1 MHVRKDDTVLI
12 LAGNER
18 GKRGRVLKVYPN
30 KNSLI
35 VEGVRFIKRHQKPS
49 AKNTTGGIIQKEAPI
64 QASNVMVVCS
74 KCGEPTRTKRRE
86 IRDEGKLSHTRAC
99 VKCGEVF

>member
-18 GKRGRVLKVYPN
+18 GKRGRVLKVYPA

-49 AKNTTGGIIQKEAPI
+49 AKSQQGGIIQKEAPI
-64 QASNVMVVCS
+64 QAGNVMVVCS
-74 KCGEPTRTKRRE
+74 KCGEPTRTKRAE
-86 IRDEGKLSHTRAC
+86 IREEGKTRHTRAC